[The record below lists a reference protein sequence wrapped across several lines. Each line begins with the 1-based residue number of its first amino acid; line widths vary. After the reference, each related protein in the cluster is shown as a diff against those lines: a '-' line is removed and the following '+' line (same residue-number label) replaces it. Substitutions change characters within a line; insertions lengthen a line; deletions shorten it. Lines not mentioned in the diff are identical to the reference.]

1 MAETTQTVETQQT
14 NITEVL
20 LGLIATMQRQQEQ
33 INQLMQNGNGSQ
45 KKNGRGG
52 KHEPQHVLDLKT
64 NKVYRTKAEAGM
76 AVAPEFGL
84 KVHNFV
90 WYELVKGTKN
100 NPAKCPDRF
109 RVISEEEYQ
118 ERLKKQNSQ
127 QAKPNQ
133 PAQQG
138 RNK

>member
-1 MAETTQTVETQQT
+1 MAETTQTVKTQET

-20 LGLIATMQRQQEQ
+20 LGLIATVQKQQEQ
-33 INQLMQNGNGSQ
+33 INQLLQNGTQ

-52 KHEPQHVLDLKT
+52 RHAPQHVLDLKT
-64 NKVYRTKAEAGM
+64 GKVYRTKAEAGM
-76 AVAPEFGL
+76 AVAPEYGL

-133 PAQQG
+133 AVQQG

>member
-1 MAETTQTVETQQT
+1 MAETTQTQQT

-20 LGLIATMQRQQEQ
+20 LGLIATMQKQQEQ
-33 INQLMQNGNGSQ
+33 INQLMQNGTQ

-52 KHEPQHVLDLKT
+52 RHEAQHVLDTKT

-100 NPAKCPDRF
+100 KPAKCPERF
-109 RVISEEEYQ
+109 KVISDEEYE
-118 ERLKKQNSQ
+118 ERLKKQ
-127 QAKPNQ
+127 KTQ
-133 PAQQG
+133 PAQPQG
-138 RNK
+138 KQK